1 MQKRAVFWMGVA
13 RTALGWPRIYSDI
26 LQNAPFRTQI
36 FEIFFASGGKGALT
50 FLTKILRTLS
60 VRVHQVSE
68 LLAPAP
74 WLVTGRYIN
83 ALWRDWSGPK
93 SHWTAVTFLLSVGEH
108 TFSPE
113 THQNAGFWQKCQKN
127 IFGGATP
134 GIPRHKGPPL
144 QPPRPS
150 PRFQTPAF

>member
-1 MQKRAVFWMGVA
+1 MGGG

-74 WLVTGRYIN
+74 
-83 ALWRDWSGPK
+83 
-93 SHWTAVTFLLSVGEH
+93 
-108 TFSPE
+108 
-113 THQNAGFWQKCQKN
+113 
-127 IFGGATP
+127 
-134 GIPRHKGPPL
+134 
-144 QPPRPS
+144 
-150 PRFQTPAF
+150 